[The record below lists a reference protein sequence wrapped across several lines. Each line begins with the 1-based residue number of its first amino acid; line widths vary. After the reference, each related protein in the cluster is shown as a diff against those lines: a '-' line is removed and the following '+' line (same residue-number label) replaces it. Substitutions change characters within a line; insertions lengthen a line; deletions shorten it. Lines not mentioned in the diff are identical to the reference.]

1 MLSAIIS
8 LGILAAVCIAI
19 YYVVIHI
26 IKLWSGCDAVEAAT
40 KLHNTINGTMH
51 YCFEND
57 QGFWNE
63 VWSIIRSVIGD
74 RRFKQLV
81 DLLNIADS
89 MNSLPPC
96 GCHSGLPY
104 LAISIPY
111 ADEAEKQLLEKLL
124 TELVRKYLKMYG
136 YCSQVLVD
144 WRERYDLQMPVLEI
158 RYAKTKEQRR
168 ILGECLKYNVQNII
182 LQNSNITDDSEDENL
197 DE

>member
-1 MLSAIIS
+1 MFNIIIS
-8 LGILAAVCIAI
+8 LIVIGVLCVAA
-19 YYVVIHI
+19 YYAVIHI

-40 KLHNTINGTMH
+40 KLHNAINGTIN

-57 QGFWNE
+57 EGFWNE
-63 VWSIIRSVIGD
+63 VWHIIRSVIGEH
-74 RRFKQLV
+74 RFKQLV
-81 DLLNIADS
+81 NILNIANS

-96 GCHSGLPY
+96 GHHSGLPNVVFS
-104 LAISIPY
+104 LPY
-111 ADEAEKQLLEKLL
+111 ADEAEKHLLEKLL

-136 YCSQVLVD
+136 HYSQVLVD

-168 ILGECLKYNVQNII
+168 ILDECLRYNVQNSI
-182 LQNSNITDDSEDENL
+182 LQNSNITDDTDDEAL